1 MHNRESHLC
10 CWRFTGTLCP
20 DLCRQLHLYF
30 LRQPPPEGAT
40 VLRPAW
46 KGRHRPQP
54 PDGECLRGRGWAC
67 RALTPGAFLLTEG
80 WPPLPGSVSE
90 GLWSPRQA
98 QLSPLLW
105 EIPGFSGNSIQALKN
120 LRVFVLVLGTPPQGE
135 EEMMKG
141 ARWLVGTGTGCRE
154 LPLGAPSPQMKEMS
168 GSSSA
173 RKGPEP
179 GRARRTQQS
188 PSRCHRPSSPG
199 RVPGAAPCSESPL
212 TSPSSQGEGA
222 SGERGDRCGDRHR
235 DRQAGRSK
243 CAGREQ
249 GEKAQ
254 HQERTLGLKD

>member
-80 WPPLPGSVSE
+80 WPLLPGSVSE

-154 LPLGAPSPQMKEMS
+154 LPLGAPSPQMKEYERKQFCPERS
-168 GSSSA
+168 RTGQGQADSA
-173 RKGPEP
+173 V
-179 GRARRTQQS
+179 TQQMS
-188 PSRCHRPSSPG
+188 PSLLSRPSPG
-199 RVPGAAPCSESPL
+199 GC
-212 TSPSSQGEGA
+212 
-222 SGERGDRCGDRHR
+222 
-235 DRQAGRSK
+235 
-243 CAGREQ
+243 
-249 GEKAQ
+249 
-254 HQERTLGLKD
+254 TLF

>member
-1 MHNRESHLC
+1 MPQGQRLGLQSPHAWGL
-10 CWRFTGTLCP
+10 
-20 DLCRQLHLYF
+20 
-30 LRQPPPEGAT
+30 PP
-40 VLRPAW
+40 
-46 KGRHRPQP
+46 HRGLAPSSRV
-54 PDGECLRGRGWAC
+54 CLRGAVVTQASPAQPSSLGDPR
-67 RALTPGAFLLTEG
+67 LLG
-80 WPPLPGSVSE
+80 KQYP
-90 GLWSPRQA
+90 SP
-98 QLSPLLW
+98 
-105 EIPGFSGNSIQALKN
+105 KN

-222 SGERGDRCGDRHR
+222 SGERGDRCGDRHT